1 MAILAYLS
9 NYLSLSDTMRD
20 INVNKE
26 LSVIVIPDKVLV
38 HETKMTL
45 KIGKEVGSNIYKRVA
60 NDDYY
65 AIAVAVKEDNAEGLY
80 SESDLYN
87 VGTLI
92 KINNIKSMRDF
103 YQIMVEIV
111 ERVEIEELIP
121 EGANYRASYR
131 LIPDIIDLDSE
142 NQKEILD
149 HIKYLV
155 SEISQNFKGSKAY
168 VEQVNKFDDIT
179 KVIGYVYPYM
189 RLSIF
194 EEQELLEIR
203 SLKEKSLKF
212 LDILIDQK
220 ESIKFQMEMAAKFNE
235 EMNKNHRAN
244 MLKEQLKAIQEE
256 LNDTEGRS
264 GKKDYRDLIEESNMP
279 EEVKEAALDEVLKLE
294 RQGPHSSEESVIR
307 NYLDL
312 LTTLPWGKSK
322 IKDIDIGAARK
333 LLDEEHYG
341 LEKVKDRIIQHLT
354 VMKLKQNKQGS
365 ILLLVGPPGTGKTSL
380 GKSIAEVLGRE
391 YVRISLG
398 GVKDEAEIRG
408 HRRTYLGALPGRI
421 IQGMKRAGETNPVF
435 ILDEV
440 DKLMA
445 AYNGDPA
452 SALLEVLD
460 PEQNDSFS
468 DHYLDLPYDLS
479 DVFFIATANS
489 LRDIPGPLRDRMEII
504 EIGSYTSHEKF
515 RIAKD
520 HLISIVL
527 EEHGLDETQLQ
538 IDDEALKTI
547 IEKYTREAGVRGIKR
562 QLSAV
567 ARVASEKIVVGKVDL
582 PYVVKEDML
591 YEILGHE
598 LTQYHRAGKNNPP
611 GVVTGL
617 AWTPVGGDIL
627 FIEGAFMPGTG
638 KLTLTGQLGDVMKE
652 SAKISQT
659 LIRSRLA
666 FNLKKAEF
674 EKKDLHIHVPS
685 GAIPKDGPSAGVA
698 LLSTIAS
705 LVTGHEVDP
714 KLAMTGEISL
724 RGAVLPVG
732 GIKEKVIAA
741 HRAGIERIILPKEN
755 LKDLDDV
762 PKDVKDEIK
771 FIPVDT
777 VEDVIKETIGIE
789 LPKPMMLEMTS
800 DHVPGGAGV

>member
-1 MAILAYLS
+1 M
-9 NYLSLSDTMRD
+9 N
-20 INVNKE
+20 INNE
-26 LSVIVIPDKVLV
+26 LSVIVIPDKVLI

-45 KIGKEVGSNIYKRVA
+45 KIGKKVGSKIYQRVTKD
-60 NDDYY
+60 NFY
-65 AIAVAVKEDNAEGLY
+65 AIALAVKEDNIEGLY

-92 KINNIKSMRDF
+92 KIDSIKSMRDF

-111 ERVEIEELIP
+111 DRVEIEELIP
-121 EGANYRASYR
+121 EGVNFRATYR
-131 LIPDIIDLDSE
+131 LVPDIVDLE
-142 NQKEILD
+142 PANQKEILD

-155 SEISQNFKGSKAY
+155 SEISQNFKGSKTY
-168 VEQVNKFDDIT
+168 VEQINKLNDIT

-189 RLSIF
+189 RLSIY
-194 EEQELLEIR
+194 EQQELLEIR

-256 LNDTEGRS
+256 LNDTEGTG
-264 GKKDYRDLIEESNMP
+264 GKKDYRELIEKANMP
-279 EEVKEAALDEVLKLE
+279 KEVKEVALEEVLKLE
-294 RQGPHSSEESVIR
+294 RQGPHSSEENVIR

-312 LTTLPWGKSK
+312 LTTLPWGKSE
-322 IKDIDIGAARK
+322 IKDIDIGSARK

-421 IQGMKRAGETNPVF
+421 IQGMKRAGEKNPVF

-468 DHYLDLPYDLS
+468 DHYLDVPYDLS

-489 LRDIPGPLRDRMEII
+489 LRGIPGPLIDRMEII

-515 RIAKD
+515 NIAKD
-520 HLISIVL
+520 HLIATVL

-547 IEKYTREAGVRGIKR
+547 IEKYTKEAGVRGIKR

-567 ARVASEKIVVGKVDL
+567 ARVVSEKIVVGKVDI
-582 PYVVKEDML
+582 PYVVKNDML
-591 YEILGHE
+591 YDILGHE
-598 LTQYHRAGKNNPP
+598 LTQYDLAGKNNPP

-627 FIEGAFMPGTG
+627 FIEGAFMPGNG

-652 SAKISQT
+652 SAKISQS

-666 FNLKKAEF
+666 FNLKSVEF
-674 EKKDLHIHVPS
+674 DKKDLHIHVPS
-685 GAIPKDGPSAGVA
+685 GSIPKDGPSAGVV
-698 LLSTIAS
+698 LLTTIAS

-762 PKDVKDEIK
+762 PKDVRDEIK

-789 LPKPMMLEMTS
+789 LPKPMLLEMTT
-800 DHVPGGAGV
+800 DHVPGGAGL